1 MIRPITT
8 IRRSGQLQRYA
19 LLALAVTLMAV
30 GVYILVLVLSPK
42 LALPQ
47 IGQST
52 IDLNT
57 KDDAED
63 DRNRI
68 QIGKMNL
75 EVPFFDGGADSLDKG
90 AWHRYPERGNP
101 NDGGNFILS
110 AHRFTIG
117 LTPAETKL
125 RSPFYKLDDLKA
137 GDDVRIFYN
146 HTWYDYQVTRL
157 YDVKPDAVGIEAPS
171 EDAKLTL
178 YSCSLAGSADGR
190 HVVEA
195 HIRK

>member
-1 MIRPITT
+1 MI
-8 IRRSGQLQRYA
+8 
-19 LLALAVTLMAV
+19 LMAV
-30 GVYILVLVLSPK
+30 GIYILVLVLSPK
-42 LALPQ
+42 LPLPQ

-68 QIGKMNL
+68 QISKMNL
-75 EVPFFDGGADSLDKG
+75 EVPFFEGGADSLDKG

-101 NDGGNFILS
+101 KDGGNFILS

-157 YDVKPDAVGIEAPS
+157 YDVKPDAVEIEAPS

>member
-1 MIRPITT
+1 MIRPNTT
-8 IRRSGQLQRYA
+8 IRRSGQWQRYGF
-19 LLALAVTLMAV
+19 LALAMILMAV
-30 GVYILVLVLSPK
+30 GIHILVLVLSPK
-42 LALPQ
+42 LPLPQ

-68 QIGKMNL
+68 QISKMNL
-75 EVPFFDGGADSLDKG
+75 EVPFFEGGADSLDKG

-101 NDGGNFILS
+101 KDGGNFILS

-178 YSCSLAGSADGR
+178 YSCSLAGGADGR